1 MPGSGT
7 AATPILYLC
16 GETAHVED
24 AVADLEQRPAFEV
37 LTATTASRAIEILS
51 ERPDIRCL
59 LTGQTLPDADV
70 FSFLDDIQSEH
81 PELPV
86 VLYPAE
92 SSEELAIEAIS
103 AGVDEYLAHEE
114 TADSFDVLVETIC
127 EAIDQSWTTV
137 ALRERLKELQAIQQV
152 TRVLADGNVRPL
164 PEILSAVIER
174 IPESFQ
180 YPALAEVQLTVGE
193 TVVTTGRFDDTRDV
207 LTTRTLTADGT
218 DITLEVGYVETRPV
232 ADDGP
237 FLNEEYSLCETVVT
251 LLGGCVERR
260 TYLESLTET
269 EQLFRQLAENI
280 REVAWISDSTQDEM
294 LYVNRAYER
303 VWGRSVGSLYE
314 DPTSFLDAV
323 HPEDRTRVE
332 QAVAEQVTGQYDE
345 QYRIVQPNGTVRWVH
360 DRGVPMMDENGEV
373 DRLVGLAEDI
383 TERKEREQ
391 QVAVLDRVLRHNL
404 RNELN
409 VVLSNAEL
417 IMRDAATA
425 EINSRAETIA
435 SVSTRLM
442 EAADKQRRVTRLLRE
457 PSPATPVNVEGLL
470 QRVVRDVREEY
481 PEATITVEIAAVD
494 EAFLPPQIE
503 IATTEL
509 LTNAL
514 EHTDSDS
521 PTAVVSAETGGDH
534 LVVRVS
540 DDGPG
545 IPATEREILGGEE
558 EALMHG
564 SGLGLWLVYWAVTYA
579 GGTVS
584 FEENEPR
591 GSTVA
596 MTFPQSE
603 DDQHDGDERGS
614 GTRSQRSF

>member
-251 LLGGCVERR
+251 LLGGCIERR

-323 HPEDRTRVE
+323 HPGDRARVE

-614 GTRSQRSF
+614 GTRSQHSF